1 MTTRASDANRLN
13 KLRTYLCLFLSLP
26 DIFIQF
32 LTHLLGSMSQ
42 MLLPYNKIPQDF
54 YDNFLTSFLCH

>member
-1 MTTRASDANRLN
+1 
-13 KLRTYLCLFLSLP
+13 
-26 DIFIQF
+26 
-32 LTHLLGSMSQ
+32 MSQ